1 MALYS
6 RWFSKE
12 GCVVTSVRYRHFF
25 HSGIGSLNIDFK
37 KYIRVTSAT
46 LSLQIGGIFFT
57 VVEDREPDSH
67 SAVHS

>member
-1 MALYS
+1 M
-6 RWFSKE
+6 
-12 GCVVTSVRYRHFF
+12 TSVRYRHFF

-57 VVEDREPDSH
+57 VVEDREP
-67 SAVHS
+67 VHS